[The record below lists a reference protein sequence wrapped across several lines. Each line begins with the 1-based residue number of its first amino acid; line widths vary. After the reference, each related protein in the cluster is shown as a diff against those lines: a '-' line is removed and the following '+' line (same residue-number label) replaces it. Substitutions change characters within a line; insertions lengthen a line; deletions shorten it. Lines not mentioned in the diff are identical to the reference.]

1 VWYVEKEIGV
11 KTELFDK
18 CTMGWLI
25 LVVILALVIGP
36 MIIFSGLSGFVA
48 PNPVIDAQFHLNFI
62 IDKTL
67 DYEELHKL
75 AHHYNKTFVH
85 DVYEKVDAKYNLGEM
100 IETNQT
106 VGSNGTALID
116 QPGSKANVEWAG
128 PNQLIDGL
136 TGTKQGNHSAESEE
150 KRTEQK
156 MR

>member
-1 VWYVEKEIGV
+1 MWYVEKEIGV

-25 LVVILALVIGP
+25 LMVILALVIGP

-48 PNPVIDAQFHLNFI
+48 PNPVMDAQFHLNFI

-67 DYEELHKL
+67 DYEELNKL

-85 DVYEKVDAKYNLGEM
+85 DTYEKVDGKYNLGEM
-100 IETNQT
+100 IETNQA
-106 VGSNGTALID
+106 VSSNGTTLID
-116 QPGSKANVEWAG
+116 QPVSKEEFEWAG
-128 PNQLIDGL
+128 LNQLIDGP
-136 TGTKQGNHSAESEE
+136 TGTKQESHSAESEE